1 MVMEGIQEDIGDG
14 NMQCMNHPYKN
25 SSPGGI
31 CALCLQE
38 KLGKLVSSSFSS
50 SIFPSSSSSSSSSVS
65 RSDFV
70 ATSSTTTSTLQVP
83 TNNKT
88 TTDYNNYHPY
98 DNNTMRKSRMH
109 FLLTQTQKKKS
120 SNGHASVNMA
130 TSGSDSG
137 IVFKRSKS
145 TTTSK
150 NHLHFLEANESEDY
164 GPHRKGFWSFLHY
177 SSSKHY
183 SSTGSSMNSSTRSR
197 EKKKEEIV
205 VVEENES
212 PNEAAFNNKVAR
224 SRSVGCGSRSF
235 SGDLFEKIS
244 TGFGDCTLRRIESQR
259 ESKPRFPSVHHKE
272 RVNCGG
278 ILSYLVSSEENNLN
292 GKSHHISNGRS
303 KNWGWALAS
312 PMRAFSKT
320 SSSGKRE
327 DSNSS
332 SSNNKNATPNL
343 DAIPSLLTVRS

>member
-50 SIFPSSSSSSSSSVS
+50 SIFPSSSSSSSS

-70 ATSSTTTSTLQVP
+70 STSSTTTTSTLQVP
-83 TNNKT
+83 TTNKN
-88 TTDYNNYHPY
+88 TTDCVNYHPY
-98 DNNTMRKSRMH
+98 ENNIRKSKMH
-109 FLLTQTQKKKS
+109 FLKKG
-120 SNGHASVNMA
+120 SNSNVNVNMA
-130 TSGSDSG
+130 SSGSDSG
-137 IVFKRSKS
+137 IVLKRSKS
-145 TTTSK
+145 TTTPR
-150 NHLHFLEANESEDY
+150 NHLHYLEANESEDY

-183 SSTGSSMNSSTRSR
+183 SSTGSSMNSSKTSR

-212 PNEAAFNNKVAR
+212 PNETSFNNKVAR

-259 ESKPRFPSVHHKE
+259 ESKPRFSSVHHKE

-278 ILSYLVSSEENNLN
+278 ILSYLVSSEVNNLN
-292 GKSHHISNGRS
+292 GKSHHIANGRS

-320 SSSGKRE
+320 SSSVKRE
-327 DSNSS
+327 DSNS
-332 SSNNKNATPNL
+332 NDNKNATPNL
-343 DAIPSLLTVRS
+343 DAIPSLLTVSS

>member
-1 MVMEGIQEDIGDG
+1 MVMEGIQEDTSDG
-14 NMQCMNHPYKN
+14 NMQCMSHPYKN

-31 CALCLQE
+31 CAICLQE

-50 SIFPSSSSSSSSSVS
+50 SIFPSSSSSSTSK
-65 RSDFV
+65 SDFV

-83 TNNKT
+83 TNNKNT
-88 TTDYNNYHPY
+88 SGCINYHPY
-98 DNNTMRKSRMH
+98 ENNIRKSTMH
-109 FLLTQTQKKKS
+109 FLKNS
-120 SNGHASVNMA
+120 SNGNGNVNMA
-130 TSGSDSG
+130 SSGSDSG
-137 IVFKRSKS
+137 SVFKRSKS
-145 TTTSK
+145 TATPR

-164 GPHRKGFWSFLHY
+164 GPHRKRFWSFLHY

-183 SSTGSSMNSSTRSR
+183 SSTGSSVSSCKTSR
-197 EKKKEEIV
+197 ETKKEEIV

-212 PNEAAFNNKVAR
+212 PNEATFNNKFAR

-235 SGDLFEKIS
+235 SVDLFEKIS

-259 ESKPRFPSVHHKE
+259 ESKTRFPSAHHKE

-278 ILSYLVSSEENNLN
+278 ILSYLVSSEENMN
-292 GKSHHISNGRS
+292 GKSHQIANGRS

-327 DSNSS
+327 DS
-332 SSNNKNATPNL
+332 SSNEDSKNATPNL
-343 DAIPSLLTVRS
+343 DAIPSLLIVSS

>member
-1 MVMEGIQEDIGDG
+1 MEGIQEDIGDG

-31 CALCLQE
+31 CAFCLQE

-50 SIFPSSSSSSSSSVS
+50 SIFPSTPSLI
-65 RSDFV
+65 SDNFV
-70 ATSSTTTSTLQVP
+70 ATTSTLQVP
-83 TNNKT
+83 TNNKNA
-88 TTDYNNYHPY
+88 TTDCTNYHPY
-98 DNNTMRKSRMH
+98 DNNNMRKSRMH
-109 FLLTQTQKKKS
+109 FLLTQQKKNS
-120 SNGHASVNMA
+120 SNGNGSVNMA
-130 TSGSDSG
+130 SSGSDSG
-137 IVFKRSKS
+137 IIFKRSKS
-145 TTTSK
+145 TTTPR
-150 NHLHFLEANESEDY
+150 NHLHFLEANESEYY

-177 SSSKHY
+177 SSSSKHY
-183 SSTGSSMNSSTRSR
+183 SSTGSPLNSSTISR

-212 PNEAAFNNKVAR
+212 PNEASFNNKVAR

-244 TGFGDCTLRRIESQR
+244 TGFGDCTLRRIKSQR
-259 ESKPRFPSVHHKE
+259 ENKPRFSSVHHKE

-278 ILSYLVSSEENNLN
+278 ILSYLVSSEVNNMN
-292 GKSHHISNGRS
+292 GRSHHISNGRS

-320 SSSGKRE
+320 SSSEKKE
-327 DSNSS
+327 D
-332 SSNNKNATPNL
+332 SNNKNSTPNL
-343 DAIPSLLTVRS
+343 DATPSLLTVRS

>member
-14 NMQCMNHPYKN
+14 NMQCVNHPYKN

-31 CALCLQE
+31 CAFCLQE

-50 SIFPSSSSSSSSSVS
+50 SVFPSSTPSL
-65 RSDFV
+65 RSDNFV
-70 ATSSTTTSTLQVP
+70 ATTSTLQVP
-83 TNNKT
+83 TNNKNT
-88 TTDYNNYHPY
+88 TTDCINYHPY
-98 DNNTMRKSRMH
+98 DNNNMRKSRMQ
-109 FLLTQTQKKKS
+109 FMLTQQKKKS
-120 SNGHASVNMA
+120 NGNVNGSVNMA
-130 TSGSDSG
+130 SSGSDSG

-145 TTTSK
+145 TTTPR
-150 NHLHFLEANESEDY
+150 NHLHYLEANESEDY

-177 SSSKHY
+177 SSSSKHY
-183 SSTGSSMNSSTRSR
+183 SSTGSSMNGSTRSR

-205 VVEENES
+205 VVEGENES
-212 PNEAAFNNKVAR
+212 PNESSFNNKVAR

-259 ESKPRFPSVHHKE
+259 ENKPRFSSVHHKE

-278 ILSYLVSSEENNLN
+278 ILSYLVSSEVNMN

-320 SSSGKRE
+320 SSS
-327 DSNSS
+327 SS
-332 SSNNKNATPNL
+332 SEKKEDSNNKNSTPNL
-343 DAIPSLLTVRS
+343 DGIPSLLTV

>member
-14 NMQCMNHPYKN
+14 NMQCMSHPYKN

-31 CALCLQE
+31 CAFCLQE
-38 KLGKLVSSSFSS
+38 KLGKLVSSSLSS
-50 SIFPSSSSSSSSSVS
+50 STFPS
-65 RSDFV
+65 SDFV
-70 ATSSTTTSTLQVP
+70 ATSSK
-83 TNNKT
+83 TNDKN
-88 TTDYNNYHPY
+88 TTDSTNYHPY
-98 DNNTMRKSRMH
+98 ENNIRKSRMH
-109 FLLTQTQKKKS
+109 FLKKS
-120 SNGHASVNMA
+120 SNGNVNNMA
-130 TSGSDSG
+130 SSGSGSDSG
-137 IVFKRSKS
+137 VVFKRSKS
-145 TTTSK
+145 TTTPR

-205 VVEENES
+205 VVDENAS
-212 PNEAAFNNKVAR
+212 PSEATFNNKVAR

-259 ESKPRFPSVHHKE
+259 ESKPRFSSVHHKE

-278 ILSYLVSSEENNLN
+278 ILSYLVSSEVHNMN

-327 DSNSS
+327 DSNS
-332 SSNNKNATPNL
+332 NDDNKNATPNL
-343 DAIPSLLTVRS
+343 NAIPSLLTVSS

>member
-1 MVMEGIQEDIGDG
+1 
-14 NMQCMNHPYKN
+14 
-25 SSPGGI
+25 
-31 CALCLQE
+31 
-38 KLGKLVSSSFSS
+38 
-50 SIFPSSSSSSSSSVS
+50 
-65 RSDFV
+65 
-70 ATSSTTTSTLQVP
+70 
-83 TNNKT
+83 
-88 TTDYNNYHPY
+88 
-98 DNNTMRKSRMH
+98 MH
-109 FLLTQTQKKKS
+109 FLKKG
-120 SNGHASVNMA
+120 SNSNVNVNMA
-130 TSGSDSG
+130 SSGSDSG

-145 TTTSK
+145 TTTPR

-183 SSTGSSMNSSTRSR
+183 SSTGSSMNSSKTSR
-197 EKKKEEIV
+197 EKKKEEVV

-212 PNEAAFNNKVAR
+212 PNETSFNNKVAR

-259 ESKPRFPSVHHKE
+259 ESKPRFSSVHHKE

-278 ILSYLVSSEENNLN
+278 ILSYLVSSEVNNLN
-292 GKSHHISNGRS
+292 GKSHHIANGRS

-320 SSSGKRE
+320 SSSVKRE
-327 DSNSS
+327 DSNS
-332 SSNNKNATPNL
+332 NDNKNATPNL
-343 DAIPSLLTVRS
+343 DAIPSLLTVSS

>member
-14 NMQCMNHPYKN
+14 NMQCMNHPYKS

-31 CALCLQE
+31 CAFCLQE

-50 SIFPSSSSSSSSSVS
+50 SIFPSSSSVS
-65 RSDFV
+65 KSDFV
-70 ATSSTTTSTLQVP
+70 TTSTTTSTLQIP
-83 TNNKT
+83 TNDKN
-88 TTDYNNYHPY
+88 TTDCINYHPCE
-98 DNNTMRKSRMH
+98 NNIRKSRMH
-109 FLLTQTQKKKS
+109 FLKKS
-120 SNGHASVNMA
+120 SNGHGNINMA
-130 TSGSDSG
+130 SSGSDSG

-145 TTTSK
+145 TATPR
-150 NHLHFLEANESEDY
+150 NHLHLLEANESEDY

-183 SSTGSSMNSSTRSR
+183 SSTGSSVNSSKTSR

-259 ESKPRFPSVHHKE
+259 ESKQIFSSVHHKE
-272 RVNCGG
+272 RVNCRG
-278 ILSYLVSSEENNLN
+278 ILSYLVSSEESMN
-292 GKSHHISNGRS
+292 GKSHHIANGGRS

-312 PMRAFSKT
+312 PMSAFSKT
-320 SSSGKRE
+320 SSSSGGKRE
-327 DSNSS
+327 DSNSNDS
-332 SSNNKNATPNL
+332 KNATPNL
-343 DAIPSLLTVRS
+343 DAIPSLLTVSS

>member
-31 CALCLQE
+31 CAFCLQE

-50 SIFPSSSSSSSSSVS
+50 SIFPSSTPSL
-65 RSDFV
+65 RSDNFV
-70 ATSSTTTSTLQVP
+70 ATTSTLQVP
-83 TNNKT
+83 TNNKNT
-88 TTDYNNYHPY
+88 IDCTNYHPY
-98 DNNTMRKSRMH
+98 DNNNMRNSRMH
-109 FLLTQTQKKKS
+109 LLLTQQKKKC
-120 SNGHASVNMA
+120 SNGNGSVNMA
-130 TSGSDSG
+130 SSDSDSG

-145 TTTSK
+145 TTTPR
-150 NHLHFLEANESEDY
+150 NHLHFSEANESEDY
-164 GPHRKGFWSFLHY
+164 GPHRKGFWSFLHHS

-183 SSTGSSMNSSTRSR
+183 SSTGSSMNGSARSR

-212 PNEAAFNNKVAR
+212 PNEASFNNKVAR

-235 SGDLFEKIS
+235 SGDLIEKIS

-259 ESKPRFPSVHHKE
+259 ENKPRFSSVHHKE

-278 ILSYLVSSEENNLN
+278 ILSYLVSSEVNNMN

-312 PMRAFSKT
+312 PMRVFSKT
-320 SSSGKRE
+320 SSSSSEKKE
-327 DSNSS
+327 D
-332 SSNNKNATPNL
+332 SNNKNSTPNL